1 MCVASESRWVIRYR
15 GPSMIR
21 PRLVQHFAFHVGERG
36 DAVVAPA
43 GWGKSTAV
51 RDWLDAAGDA
61 ADTIW
66 LAVAQGE
73 PTDQL
78 WTRLRDAF
86 ATRGLPPGAL
96 GFGDAHPVDATTI
109 ERQTFVVLDD
119 LQNGSDPMIG
129 ARVADL
135 IERAPPR
142 LNVVLCS
149 RAELPPSLRSL
160 VARRVLRLTGPDVLA
175 FDAAETQALLGK
187 RGAALSASFVAKT
200 LRDTSGKPA
209 AIDKALTQG

>member
-1 MCVASESRWVIRYR
+1 VSRPSLAGWVGTVAV
-15 GPSMIR
+15 GMIR

-66 LAVAQGE
+66 LALAQGE
-73 PTDQL
+73 SADQL
-78 WTRLRDAF
+78 WTSLRDAL
-86 ATRGLPPGAL
+86 ASKGLPPDFL
-96 GFGDAHPVDATTI
+96 GFGDAHPVGATPI

-119 LQNGSDPMIG
+119 LQNGGDPLIG
-129 ARVADL
+129 DRVAEL
-135 IERAPPR
+135 VERAPPR
-142 LNVVLCS
+142 LSVVLCS

-160 VARRVLRLTGPDVLA
+160 VARGVLRLTGPEVLA

-187 RGAALSASFVAKT
+187 RGTALPASFVARI
-200 LRDTSGKPA
+200 LSDTGGKPA
-209 AIDKALTQG
+209 AIDRALSQAR